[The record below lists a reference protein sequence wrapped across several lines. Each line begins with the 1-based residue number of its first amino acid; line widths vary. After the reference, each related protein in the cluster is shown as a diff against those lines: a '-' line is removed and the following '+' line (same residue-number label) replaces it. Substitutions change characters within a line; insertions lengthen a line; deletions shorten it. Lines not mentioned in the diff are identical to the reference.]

1 MPKILFIPVSSE
13 TGVGEYQRSLNIAES
28 LRAKFSHWEI
38 SFVINR
44 HAPYASNCPF
54 PCILVDKSPTKVKRE
69 LNKIIKAVSP
79 DIVVFDASGRAG
91 NFRVAKE
98 TGAKVI
104 FISQHAKKTARGL
117 KANRIRY
124 IDKHIVVQPTFMRKP
139 FTYFEQVKLR
149 LNPLAIP
156 TYVGTLYQQPDDSEL
171 AREFAFER
179 TKANLL
185 VVSAG
190 SGSHYLDDGRL
201 ASDVYYDLALHGA
214 MQQGLDVVFVSGVS
228 CPKEYPSVAGVR
240 VVKSLSNRA
249 FLALLSQANFATLS
263 GGSTLLQAI
272 ELGIPTLTSPVSKD
286 QSARIS
292 ACENESLCISASS
305 NEQSLIAGLDTL
317 LKRPHQIIDSLSR
330 YSEQKDESLGM
341 NYVLSMFVE
350 LMNLKQEA
358 CKNA

>member
-28 LRAKFSHWEI
+28 LHAKFSHWEI
-38 SFVINR
+38 GFVINR
-44 HAPYASNCPF
+44 HAPYAPSCPF

-69 LNKIIKAVSP
+69 LNSIIRAESP
-79 DIVVFDASGRAG
+79 DVVVFDASGRAG

-124 IDKHIVVQPTFMRKP
+124 IDKHIVVQPPFMQKP
-139 FTYFEQVKLR
+139 FSFIEQLKLR
-149 LNPLAIP
+149 FYPSATP
-156 TYVGTLYQQPDDSEL
+156 TYVGTLFQQPDTSEL
-171 AREFAFER
+171 VREFDLKR
-179 TKANLL
+179 NKANLL

-201 ASDVYYDLALHGA
+201 ASDLYYDLALYGA
-214 MQQGLDVVFVSGVS
+214 KQHDVDVVFVSGVS
-228 CPKEYPSVAGVR
+228 CPKEYSSLEGVS

-249 FLALLSQANFATLS
+249 FLGLLSQANFALLS

-272 ELGIPTLTSPVSKD
+272 ELRVPTLTSPISKD
-286 QSARIS
+286 QAARIS
-292 ACENESLCISASS
+292 ACAKKSLCISASS
-305 NEQSLIAGLDTL
+305 DEQSLQTGLGQL
-317 LKRPHQIIDSLSR
+317 VECSHQLIDGLSR
-330 YSEQKDESLGM
+330 YRENSDQTLGM
-341 NYVLSMFVE
+341 SYVLSMFTQ
-350 LMNLKQEA
+350 LLSGNQEA
-358 CKNA
+358 RNNG